1 MQLLTFTRKSLF
13 AMTLTAFA
21 VAPIFAQQNQPAQ
34 QTTPTASTEEVP
46 AAPSAPT
53 PTAGTPKF
61 PPADPA
67 NFTAT
72 APTKETVDAFLQQ
85 LWGYDQD
92 RVWQVQAIQKTA
104 APGVSKV
111 TVLAAQKTNPQ
122 QIGSLQFFTTPD
134 GQHLIS
140 NEVMPFGARPFD
152 ATRKLLQ
159 ANANGPSR
167 GAASKGLLFVEF
179 ADFQCPHCKEA
190 QPTVEKLLADFP
202 NAHYVFENLPL
213 TSIHPEAYKAAS
225 YGICVAKLGGND
237 AFFKFADT
245 VFTNQASLT
254 PEAAT
259 TTLNDAVTKAGV
271 DAAKVAACSDSSD
284 AKIAVDSS
292 LHLAQDLNVNETPWL
307 FINGRGLP
315 LNSVPYETLKKIV
328 EFQAQNDK

>member
-1 MQLLTFTRKSLF
+1 MQLFTSTRKAMF
-13 AMTLTAFA
+13 AMIIAA
-21 VAPIFAQQNQPAQ
+21 CVPAFAQQNQPAEHSA
-34 QTTPTASTEEVP
+34 PTASTEEVP
-46 AAPSAPT
+46 TAPSAPA
-53 PTAGTPKF
+53 PTAGTPNF

-67 NFTAT
+67 NFTAAT
-72 APTKETVDAFLQQ
+72 PSKETVNAFLQQ
-85 LWGYDQD
+85 LWGYDPD

-159 ANANGPSR
+159 TGANGPSR
-167 GAASKGLLFVEF
+167 GAAGKELLLVEF

-190 QPTVEKLLADFP
+190 QPTVERLLSDFP
-202 NAHYVFENLPL
+202 NAHFVFENLPL
-213 TSIHPEAYKAAS
+213 TSIHPEAYKAATF
-225 YGICVAKLGGND
+225 GVCVAKLGGND
-237 AFFKFADT
+237 AFFKYADT

-254 PEAAT
+254 PEAAA
-259 TTLNDAVTKAGV
+259 TTLNDAATKAGV
-271 DAAKVAACSDSSD
+271 DAAKASACSDSAEAKSTVD
-284 AKIAVDSS
+284 AS
-292 LHLAQDLNVNETPWL
+292 LHLAQDLSVNETPWL